1 MTQSARTPDEPAR
14 TVISLRTVIR
24 SDLRLT
30 RSALALGSGVLGLLL
45 AFRTNQAYLRYQQL
59 CTTWVSLATH
69 SLNMARNAA
78 QLDFKLYS
86 AVLRHVIVC
95 HTALQPQARLP
106 AG

>member
-1 MTQSARTPDEPAR
+1 MGAADGTLAAWCTPP
-14 TVISLRTVIR
+14 
-24 SDLRLT
+24 LT
-30 RSALALGSGVLGLLL
+30 LVLTLALNVFRPNPNPNLGGVLGLLL

-86 AVLRHVIVC
+86 AVLRHVIAFPIAIKQV
-95 HTALQPQARLP
+95 RK
-106 AG
+106 